1 MSTYNRGELLA
12 DAVRSI
18 LAQQHSDTPA
28 FELIV
33 VDNNSTDGTHEVIER
48 FSTLDP
54 RVRYVF
60 EPQRGSSH
68 GRNSGIR
75 AARPPIVAFTDDDVG
90 VKPGGLAG
98 IMLAFGEH
106 PVTDA
111 IGGRVL
117 PIWPVPPPSWL
128 TRDHWMPLALV
139 DYGDAPVAVNAN
151 HPICLVTAN
160 CSFRRR

>member
-68 GRNSGIR
+68 GRNAGIR
-75 AARPPIVAFTDDDVG
+75 AARAPIVAFTDDDVRAQ
-90 VKPGGLAG
+90 PDWLAA
-98 IMLAFGEH
+98 IIRAFDEH
-106 PVTDA
+106 PHTDV
-111 IGGRVL
+111 IGRPGL
-117 PIWPVPPPSWL
+117 P
-128 TRDHWMPLALV
+128 T
-139 DYGDAPVAVNAN
+139 
-151 HPICLVTAN
+151 
-160 CSFRRR
+160 